1 MTFWLKVHWAIW
13 TTLVVIAVTGGLL
26 DYLSSTKHVT
36 LELRP
41 NSSKTVSVF
50 RPFPDKLRLGLRFKQ
65 SIKHKRP
72 EHGEWRT
79 NTDSE
84 KIGFLEF
91 ANPGEPIKLLVSR
104 EGKEVVYEALPSSSY
119 GEFDASRDLYPF
131 VEDGNPHH
139 FPWPPNLALSQSIP
153 SGTST
158 FNISVL
164 EVGPQLVG
172 EQVSLSI
179 RSPINFKFI
188 PAATGYRFLWW
199 FMFWPLYALILFVY
213 FTILAW
219 KSSPRITAKKID
231 AAKYIKK

>member
-1 MTFWLKVHWAIW
+1 M
-13 TTLVVIAVTGGLL
+13 VVIVVTGGLL

-41 NSSKTVSVF
+41 NSSTTVSVF

-91 ANPGEPIKLLVSR
+91 ANPGEPIKLLASR

-119 GEFDASRDLYPF
+119 GKFDASRNLYPF
-131 VEDGNPHH
+131 VEDGNPHR
-139 FPWPPNLALSQSIP
+139 FPWPPNMALSQSIP
-153 SGTST
+153 SGISR

-172 EQVSLSI
+172 EQVTLSI

-188 PAATGYRFLWW
+188 PAAAGYRFLWW

-213 FTILAW
+213 LTILAR
-219 KSSPRITAKKID
+219 KSSPRIRLRRLVPQNILKNKNV
-231 AAKYIKK
+231 